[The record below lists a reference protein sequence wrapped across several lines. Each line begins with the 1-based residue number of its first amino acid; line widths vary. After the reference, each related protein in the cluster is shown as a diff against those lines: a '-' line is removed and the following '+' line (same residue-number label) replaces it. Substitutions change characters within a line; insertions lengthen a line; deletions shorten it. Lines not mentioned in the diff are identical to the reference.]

1 MNIGF
6 LRYDTRY
13 FANINGQEVNFK
25 DSSQAC
31 FSKLF
36 YQILDGLPNKSIPL
50 HFELILCLSNDRLEK
65 NYSNRVFLTQEEIR
79 YYLNE
84 LSNMI
89 KFEYELKK
97 QANNE
102 YILDIKSNEIPY
114 KYKWFITCLRY
125 MYEYPFNLA
134 LKDAVFLK
142 TNKKFVN
149 INLLNVFNIIGSSMS
164 STYGWN
170 TNHTCGDHDY
180 LLKLVNYVNLKRI
193 IDNKLPNS
201 GICDGVYEPVTED
214 RNVELAKVNRIDDI
228 TDAYFEPNAIYNR
241 YKSVY
246 WNNYKL
252 LKSYKN
258 YIQK

>member
-1 MNIGF
+1 MNIEF

-13 FANINGQEVNFK
+13 SANIYNKEVNFLN
-25 DSSQAC
+25 SSQAC

-36 YQILDGLPNKSIPL
+36 YQILDGLPNNPTPL
-50 HFELILCLSNDRLEK
+50 HFTLILCLSDDRLAK

-89 KFEYELKK
+89 TFEYELKK
-97 QANNE
+97 KDDNE
-102 YILDIKSNEIPY
+102 YILAIKSNETPY

-125 MYEYPFNLA
+125 MYEYPFSMA

-149 INLLNVFNIIGSSMS
+149 INLLNVFNLIGTSMAKN
-164 STYGWN
+164 YGWN

-180 LLKLVNYVNLKRI
+180 LLKLLNYANLKRI
-193 IDNKLPNS
+193 INNKLPAS
-201 GICDGVYEPVTED
+201 GICDGVYEPVDENRNIDIALVKRIEDLTE
-214 RNVELAKVNRIDDI
+214 
-228 TDAYFEPNAIYNR
+228 AYFEPNAIYNR